1 MRGDMEASVSSGVLY
16 SLPYMGLTMHMPRRF
31 LPGNKERDKIVVEEK
46 VSETTHKL
54 NQFWCETGQAVVQ
67 SSFEVQNRSIQYAQN
82 CFTDAVETLKSHIDA
97 SQQWMHMAN
106 RRNEQQE
113 ALPSLM
119 ESGIEAYKRNVAL
132 LQRITERGTETF
144 RTNAEVVRD
153 LAQTVMKKA
162 QDQHYMFF

>member
-1 MRGDMEASVSSGVLY
+1 MD
-16 SLPYMGLTMHMPRRF
+16 LTMHMPRRF
-31 LPGNKERDKIVVEEK
+31 LPGNKERDKIVLEEK
-46 VSETTHKL
+46 TSETTQKL
-54 NQFWCETGQAVVQ
+54 NKFWYETGQAVIQ
-67 SSFEVQNRSIQYAQN
+67 SSFDVQDRSIQYAQN
-82 CFTDAVETLKSHIDA
+82 SFIDGIETLKSHIDA
-97 SQQWMHMAN
+97 SQQWLHMAN
-106 RRNEQQE
+106 KQLEQQE

-132 LQRITERGTETF
+132 LQRINERGTETF